1 MMLQCLRHAA
11 WCIALLSGAALA
23 QTTPTGTTRNLI
35 SSGQPTQA
43 HLRAAATQG
52 VTTVIDLRAPE
63 EPRGYDEI
71 AAADALGLRY
81 VRLPIRNADAL
92 TPEAARALQRVL
104 NQQQQ
109 GTVLLHCASGNRAGA
124 LLALLAAREGASP
137 EQALQIGREAG
148 MQPSLEAAV
157 RKQLGVEPQR

>member
-1 MMLQCLRHAA
+1 MHQCLRHAA
-11 WCIALLSGAALA
+11 WCIALLSGIAFA
-23 QTTPTGTTRNLI
+23 QETPAGTTRNLV

-43 HLRAAATQG
+43 DLRAAAARG

-63 EPRGYDEI
+63 ETRGYDEI

-92 TPEAARALQRVL
+92 TPEAARVLQRVL
-104 NQQQQ
+104 DQQQQ
-109 GTVLLHCASGNRAGA
+109 GTVLLHCASGT

-148 MQPSLEAAV
+148 MQPSLEATV

>member
-1 MMLQCLRHAA
+1 MHHRLRHAA
-11 WCIALLSGAALA
+11 WCVALLGGAALA
-23 QTTPTGTTRNLI
+23 QARPTDTVRDLV

-43 HLRAAATQG
+43 RLREAAAQG

-71 AAADALGLRY
+71 AATDALGLRY

-92 TPEAARALQRVL
+92 TPEAVRTLQRVL
-104 NQQQQ
+104 DQQQH
-109 GTVLLHCASGNRAGA
+109 GAVLLHCATGNRAGA
-124 LLALLAAREGASP
+124 LLALLAAREGASS
-137 EQALQIGREAG
+137 EQALQVGRDAG

-157 RKQLGVEPQR
+157 RKQLGVQPQR